1 MMSRIPL
8 IAAVVGALLV
18 GGATAGVTQ
27 ASWTDQRQLHAH
39 GATAGSMS
47 FTATSP
53 GAVSVDKVSTSSA
66 ETSFV
71 LDDTSAGKN
80 LQQRITATV
89 ASTPAGITA
98 TVGTSC
104 AGATTGSVFVDT
116 TPNSPNQSL
125 CVRVTSSTT
134 AVSGT
139 VTINLSGAQRPTG
152 WATPLLT
159 LTFQVTV
166 TPMAPAT
173 TSYYL
178 ENPGTGNTSSSA
190 HLNLVTTAPTL
201 ATLPNYDTNR
211 DSFAGLLL
219 AKGNG
224 LSETADTTKNQR
236 WSLVGPIVSNVPVK
250 LRLWSAMKGFDT
262 SKRGSVVAGLYQC
275 NDNPNFAGCSLLDQ
289 ATLAPSS
296 AWSGGSN
303 TWVQKVWDF
312 GTVNLNVPSNRRLYV
327 KLAVNSA
334 SEDDMWFA
342 YDTAAMPSALEI
354 G

>member
-8 IAAVVGALLV
+8 IATVVGALLV
-18 GGATAGVTQ
+18 GGATTGVTR
-27 ASWTDQRQLHAH
+27 ASWADQRSLHAH
-39 GATAGSMS
+39 QVTAGSMS

-53 GAVSVDKVSTSSA
+53 GAVTVSQAAGSTA
-66 ETSFV
+66 DTSFV

-89 ASTPAGITA
+89 ATTPAGVTA

-104 AGATTGSVFVDT
+104 ASATTASDFVDT
-116 TPNSPNQSL
+116 TPTSPNQTL
-125 CVRVTSSTT
+125 CAKVTSSTT
-134 AVSGT
+134 AVSGN
-139 VTINLSGAQRPTG
+139 VTINLSGAQRPSG
-152 WATPLLT
+152 WATPVLT
-159 LTFQVTV
+159 VTFQVTV
-166 TPMAPAT
+166 TPVAPAT

-178 ENPGTGNTSSSA
+178 ENPGTGNTSSST

-211 DSFAGLLL
+211 DSFEGLLL
-219 AKGNG
+219 AKGSG
-224 LSETADTTKNQR
+224 LNETDNTKNQR
-236 WSLVGPIVSNVPVK
+236 WSVKGPIVGNVPVK

-275 NDNPNFAGCSLLDQ
+275 NDNTSFTGCSLLDS
-289 ATLAPSS
+289 ATVAPTT

-327 KLAVNSA
+327 KLVVNSA

-342 YDTAAMPSALEI
+342 YDTAAQSSALEI